1 MIQLGDDCLMIQVDS
16 LYDTGERMI
25 QNTEGRKLEVQ
36 EEAIVARCPLFC
48 TDLI

>member
-1 MIQLGDDCLMIQVDS
+1 MIQLDDDCLMIQVDS

-36 EEAIVARCPLFC
+36 EEAIVAR
-48 TDLI
+48 